1 MNVTLMPLQGPR
13 CHIHDKRGGAGEPG
27 WGLGVRAGRLAVEV
41 VTTPAVF
48 DDRGGAV
55 AGMVTIG

>member
-1 MNVTLMPLQGPR
+1 MPLQGPR